1 MKNILD
7 RVVSLLG
14 KRDQEETQ
22 TMELGELRLV
32 VLEAQHQEGK
42 EIFSLHM
49 KKDLEEKRKADS
61 DVNAILEELIPQ
73 IAMCNA

>member
-1 MKNILD
+1 
-7 RVVSLLG
+7 
-14 KRDQEETQ
+14 
-22 TMELGELRLV
+22 MELGELRLV